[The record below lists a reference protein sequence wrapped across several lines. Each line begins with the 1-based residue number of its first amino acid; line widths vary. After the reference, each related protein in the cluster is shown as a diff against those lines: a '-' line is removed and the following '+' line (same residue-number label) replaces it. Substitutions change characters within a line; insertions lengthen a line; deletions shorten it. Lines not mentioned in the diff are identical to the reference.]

1 MVILKSSNFK
11 YITSKKILLRII
23 IDSDLKQY
31 EEIKKLKTGQSEYY
45 TTGRLLDYEYLK
57 NHYRLIAVDI
67 NRQQELQAHLKAIP
81 QAEFVGQLKNDDDAN
96 ADGPQ
101 SIFNLPIWEKKQINK
116 TKIFSGKH
124 SNFIK
129 DGKLWRTQS

>member
-1 MVILKSSNFK
+1 MVILKSSNLK
-11 YITSKKILLRII
+11 YITSKKMLLRII

-45 TTGRLLDYEYLK
+45 TTGRLLDYEYFK

-67 NRQQELQAHLKAIP
+67 NRQQELEAHLKAIP

-101 SIFNLPIWEKKQINK
+101 SIFSLPIWEKNK
-116 TKIFSGKH
+116 
-124 SNFIK
+124 
-129 DGKLWRTQS
+129 